1 MGTGGRLL
9 VMGDVHGQY
18 SKMQKAL
25 ALADYD
31 PARDRLVLLGDYI
44 DRGPESWRVV
54 EAVLGLVAQGAVALY
69 GNHEDMMLRALA
81 NRNRGRLSGAKRPL
95 RATGTMPR
103 LWSGTSRFSAHC
115 PAGMRNG
122 GSCLCTRESGRK
134 WRLPDNRSTI

>member
-54 EAVLGLVAQGAVALY
+54 EAVLGLVTMKEALEDPARLLLAV
-69 GNHEDMMLRALA
+69 
-81 NRNRGRLSGAKRPL
+81 
-95 RATGTMPR
+95 
-103 LWSGTSRFSAHC
+103 
-115 PAGMRNG
+115 
-122 GSCLCTRESGRK
+122 
-134 WRLPDNRSTI
+134 